1 MNNLNNTPGTGIG
14 AGSSVPNLKIT
25 SQNVRSFNLSVLSEN
40 TDTKIH
46 AVVRSKGDIILLS
59 DTRLNSEKNTVPV
72 NSITK
77 KLRFL
82 GYNFLHNS
90 ITANRG
96 VGILISK
103 KLNYNILDR
112 AEDDLGNFLL
122 IKIKIDNTTL
132 IIGSIY
138 GPNINDN
145 SNIYD
150 ELDIELN
157 RLNTEKI
164 ILGGDWNCTVD
175 CRNVDLNIDVLNMAG
190 IPSKL
195 RSEKVKNVFSKYKL
209 TDPYRYFYPN
219 KRDFTYIPG
228 NLDAT
233 NRSRLDVFG
242 VMETLVT
249 KIGSCCISNA

>member
-1 MNNLNNTPGTGIG
+1 MNNLNNTPSTGIG

-40 TDTKIH
+40 TDIKIH

-77 KLRFL
+77 KLGFL
-82 GYNFLHNS
+82 GYSFLHNS

-122 IKIKIDNTTL
+122 IKIKIDNTTI
-132 IIGSIY
+132 IIGSID

-164 ILGGDWNCTVD
+164 
-175 CRNVDLNIDVLNMAG
+175 RA
-190 IPSKL
+190 
-195 RSEKVKNVFSKYKL
+195 
-209 TDPYRYFYPN
+209 
-219 KRDFTYIPG
+219 
-228 NLDAT
+228 
-233 NRSRLDVFG
+233 SRA
-242 VMETLVT
+242 
-249 KIGSCCISNA
+249 S

>member
-1 MNNLNNTPGTGIG
+1 M
-14 AGSSVPNLKIT
+14 
-25 SQNVRSFNLSVLSEN
+25 
-40 TDTKIH
+40 
-46 AVVRSKGDIILLS
+46 RSKGDIILLS

-77 KLRFL
+77 KLGFL
-82 GYNFLHNS
+82 GYSVLHNS

-96 VGILISK
+96 VGILISN

-112 AEDDLGNFLL
+112 AQDNLGNFLL

-157 RLNTEKI
+157 RLNTEKT
-164 ILGGDWNCTVD
+164 ILGGGWNCTVD

-195 RSEKVKNVFSKYKL
+195 RSKKSKK
-209 TDPYRYFYPN
+209 F
-219 KRDFTYIPG
+219 IQQ
-228 NLDAT
+228 
-233 NRSRLDVFG
+233 
-242 VMETLVT
+242 
-249 KIGSCCISNA
+249 I